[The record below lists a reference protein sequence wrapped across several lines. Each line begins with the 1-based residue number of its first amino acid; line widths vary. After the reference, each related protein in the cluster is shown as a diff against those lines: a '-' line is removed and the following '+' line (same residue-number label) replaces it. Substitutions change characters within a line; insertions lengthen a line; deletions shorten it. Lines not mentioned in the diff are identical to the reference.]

1 MRVRYVRTAFQLVMA
16 IRFPLQVFRRCGRRN
31 SSTAGPIDLL
41 AKLRHRLELILNPR
55 VLLTMPLRVYFARN
69 CCALNFTDYFETIGE
84 KALAL
89 HWIRTFHGT
98 ATTVVL
104 NQFAVKVANGLPGTE
119 DAALESSWGRLWF

>member
-41 AKLRHRLELILNPR
+41 AKLRHRLELILNHR

-69 CCALNFTDYFETIGE
+69 CCALNLRIISKPSERKHWRFIGFEHFMAQRRPLCSIS
-84 KALAL
+84 L
-89 HWIRTFHGT
+89 
-98 ATTVVL
+98 
-104 NQFAVKVANGLPGTE
+104 Q
-119 DAALESSWGRLWF
+119 